1 MMEKVY
7 INRDCCLGYI
17 VLALH
22 TFYKSATKEFK
33 INDLVEEIKTMF
45 IVYKDEN
52 ELIQKMNKILDEEG
66 DKRLTF
72 CIGEERLGITIAE
85 CAELLGVSKQLMA
98 EIVREQGFPC
108 LKFKRRIL
116 INRNKVQD
124 WLDNN
129 SGRKIRY

>member
-1 MMEKVY
+1 MGDSTNEEVIKKIYTQYFLEY
-7 INRDCCLGYI
+7 IKRMAGI
-17 VLALH
+17 
-22 TFYKSATKEFK
+22 
-33 INDLVEEIKTMF
+33 VEEIKTMF

-52 ELIQKMNKILDEEG
+52 ELMQKMYKVLEEEG
-66 DKRLTF
+66 DKRITF

-129 SGRKIRY
+129 AGRKIKY

>member
-1 MMEKVY
+1 MEKVF
-7 INRDCCLGYI
+7 INRDCCLAYT

-22 TFYKSATKEFK
+22 SFYNSATKDFK

-52 ELIQKMNKILDEEG
+52 ELMQKMYKVLKEEG
-66 DKRLTF
+66 DKRITF

-129 SGRKIRY
+129 AGRKIKY